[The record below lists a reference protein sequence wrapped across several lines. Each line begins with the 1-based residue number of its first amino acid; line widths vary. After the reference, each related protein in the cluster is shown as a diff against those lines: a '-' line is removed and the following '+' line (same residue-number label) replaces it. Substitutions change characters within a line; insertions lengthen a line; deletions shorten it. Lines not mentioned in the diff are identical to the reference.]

1 MLSFTKIITLS
12 AMALGTLTQAVP
24 LLQRDIDVDAD
35 VVIRGDGTDTQ
46 TLEGVLDNLVDNL
59 NKALDPIGMIF
70 YSPAY
75 SVSLISR
82 QPMSQKR
89 QRILLILGRSSK
101 MRPTSSTML
110 PTQLKP

>member
-24 LLQRDIDVDAD
+24 LLQRDVSTNAHRSATD
-35 VVIRGDGTDTQ
+35 VVVSRADDPL
-46 TLEGVLDNLVDNL
+46 TLEGVFDGLVDDL

-70 YSPAY
+70 YSPIY

-82 QPMSQKR
+82 
-89 QRILLILGRSSK
+89 
-101 MRPTSSTML
+101 
-110 PTQLKP
+110 